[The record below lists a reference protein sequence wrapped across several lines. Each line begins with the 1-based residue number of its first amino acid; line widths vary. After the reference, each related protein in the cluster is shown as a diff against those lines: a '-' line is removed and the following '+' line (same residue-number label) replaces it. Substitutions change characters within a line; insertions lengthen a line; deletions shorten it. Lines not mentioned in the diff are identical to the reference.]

1 MICENRETECFIW
14 ENYYDEESRINEYAL
29 NFFVQKENGLY
40 ERFEEF
46 HYQKAYGTEQ
56 VKRLIR
62 EAGLELLAVY
72 GEGTKEEPAPDC
84 ERVYFIAREQG
95 KRPAG
100 EEGV

>member
-1 MICENRETECFIW
+1 MDKNKITVVAQN
-14 ENYYDEESRINEYAL
+14 
-29 NFFVQKENGLY
+29 K
-40 ERFEEF
+40 
-46 HYQKAYGTEQ
+46 KAYHDYFVLET
-56 VKRLIR
+56 V

>member
-1 MICENRETECFIW
+1 MKSSIIR
-14 ENYYDEESRINEYAL
+14 R
-29 NFFVQKENGLY
+29 
-40 ERFEEF
+40 
-46 HYQKAYGTEQ
+46 AYGTEQ

-72 GEGTKEEPAPDC
+72 AR
-84 ERVYFIAREQG
+84 ERKKNRRRTVNGCIFIAREQG